1 MNNIH
6 YKFGFSPI
14 DKANSNVSYICQ
26 RIYGLVLIKK
36 LSLDQ
41 NATSENETY
50 VHVSKRNNQV
60 ISDNPKILENEFN
73 LEQGTE
79 RRNSVTSTEYQS
91 LIKTLL
97 WPGL

>member
-14 DKANSNVSYICQ
+14 DKANSNVLYICQ

-60 ISDNPKILENEFN
+60 IPDNPKILKNEFN

-79 RRNSVTSTEYQS
+79 RRNSVTSTEPQS